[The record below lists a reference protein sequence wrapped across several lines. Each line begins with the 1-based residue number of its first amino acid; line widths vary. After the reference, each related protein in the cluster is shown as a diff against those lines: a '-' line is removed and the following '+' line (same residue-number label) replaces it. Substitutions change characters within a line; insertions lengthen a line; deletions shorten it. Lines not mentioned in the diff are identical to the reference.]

1 METSFSAL
9 LAPYLPKGQSLPSA
23 IRHLRLDS
31 RQVQPGDAFIAI
43 RGTHADGRAHIPAAI
58 ERGAVLV
65 LAEGDALGVEV
76 QAGVPI
82 VSIPGLKELCGSFA
96 SKFYGEP
103 SKQLPVFG
111 VTGTNGKTSC
121 THFLAQAL
129 AVLGEQSGVIGT
141 LGSGIYPNLGEAGL
155 TTPDCASLQA
165 LLKDFVVAKASKVAM
180 EVSSHSIHQGRIN
193 GMQFETLIFTNLT
206 QDHLDYH
213 GSIEAYAAVKYKLFT
228 DWPAHHCVLNAED
241 DYGRVWAALLS
252 GTKEV
257 QAYAVRKPKYWPSEV
272 TVTHVTDVQLS
283 LSGIEAHVVSPWGE
297 GKLVLPLIGQFNLS
311 NVLAVLV
318 TLCLRGYTFEQVL
331 GALRFLKPV
340 PGRMQTLGGQ
350 GKPLVVVDYA
360 HTPDALDKV
369 LQALRS
375 HTKGDLICV
384 FGCGGDRDPTKRPL
398 MAKMVQK
405 WANKIIVTND
415 NPRHEAPEAIKEQI
429 MAGFAYPEEVFV
441 ELDRAKAIQKS
452 IQWASGSDCVLIA
465 GKGAEK
471 YQQVGDEK
479 FPFDDVQTAQH
490 IMDSHST
497 I

>member
-9 LAPYLPKGQSLPSA
+9 LAPYLPKGQSLPSD

-43 RGTHADGRAHIPAAI
+43 HGTHADGRAHIPAAI

-65 LAEGDALGVEV
+65 LAEGETMCVTE
-76 QAGVPI
+76 QAGVLI
-82 VSIPGLKELCGSFA
+82 VSIPGLKALCGSFA
-96 SKFYGEP
+96 SKFYDEP
-103 SKQLPVFG
+103 SKKLPVFG
-111 VTGTNGKTSC
+111 VTGTNGKTSY
-121 THFLAQAL
+121 THFLAQAFQ
-129 AVLGEQSGVIGT
+129 VLGEPTGVIGT

-155 TTPDCASLQA
+155 TTPDAASLQA
-165 LLKDFVVAKASKVAM
+165 LLSEFVAAKAAQVAM
-180 EVSSHSIHQGRIN
+180 EVSSHSIHQGRIQ
-193 GMQFETLIFTNLT
+193 GMTFETVIFTNLT

-213 GSIEAYAAVKYKLFT
+213 GSMEAYAAVKYKLFT

-252 GTKEV
+252 ATKEV
-257 QAYAVRKPKYWPSEV
+257 QAYAVRKPKYWPSDV
-272 TVTHVTDVQLS
+272 PVTHVRDVQLS
-283 LSGIEAHVVSPWGE
+283 LSGMEAQVISPWGE

-318 TLCLRGYTFEQVL
+318 TLCLRGYSFPRVL
-331 GALRFLKPV
+331 DALRFLKPV
-340 PGRMQTLGGQ
+340 PGRMQTLGGH
-350 GKPLVVVDYA
+350 GRPLVVVDYA

-384 FGCGGDRDPTKRPL
+384 FGCGGDRDPGKRPL

-415 NPRHEAPEAIKEQI
+415 NPRHEAPEAILEQI
-429 MAGFAYPEEVFV
+429 MAGFAHPDEVFV

-452 IQWASGSDCVLIA
+452 IQWANGSDCVLIA

-471 YQQVGDEK
+471 YQQIGDEK
-479 FPFDDVQTAQH
+479 FPFDDMEVAKS
-490 IMDSHST
+490 I
-497 I
+497 IGGI